1 MLAPL
6 SRREL
11 LLNGA
16 LLVGGG
22 CLCHRTRG
30 ADAKS
35 TCCSTP
41 DLAPESLTFT
51 GQTVTV
57 DLARNP
63 CLADV
68 GDAAFL
74 VRPDP
79 PLELIVVHAA
89 PNRYVAL
96 SRACTH
102 GGQVLSY
109 ARRRGVLICNNF
121 NHSIF
126 DLDGKVVKGPAAS
139 PLASYPAALK
149 GGQLE
154 ISLPTQSVS

>member
-6 SRREL
+6 TRREL

-41 DLAPESLTFT
+41 DLEPDALTFEERA
-51 GQTVTV
+51 VTV
-57 DLARNP
+57 NLAQAP
-63 CLADV
+63 SLSEV

-74 VRPDP
+74 VNPERQV
-79 PLELIVVHAA
+79 ELIVVHAA
-89 PNRYVAL
+89 PDRYVAL

-109 ARRRGVLICNNF
+109 ARKRGALVCNNY

-126 DLDGKVVKGPAAS
+126 DLEGKVVKGPAAS
-139 PLASYPAALK
+139 PLTSYPVALK
-149 GGQLE
+149 SGQLE
-154 ISLPTQSVS
+154 ISLPPQAVS

>member
-1 MLAPL
+1 MLTPL

-11 LLNGA
+11 LLNSA

-22 CLCHRTRG
+22 CLCHRARG

-41 DLAPESLTFT
+41 DLEPDALTFEERA
-51 GQTVTV
+51 VTV
-57 DLARNP
+57 NLAQAP
-63 CLADV
+63 SLSEV

-74 VRPDP
+74 VNPERQ
-79 PLELIVVHAA
+79 LELIVVHAA
-89 PNRYVAL
+89 PDRYVAL

-102 GGQVLSY
+102 GGQILSY
-109 ARRRGVLICNNF
+109 ARKRGALVCNNY

-126 DLDGKVVKGPAAS
+126 DLEGKVVKGPAAS
-139 PLASYPAALK
+139 PLTAYPVALNR
-149 GGQLE
+149 GQLE
-154 ISLPTQSVS
+154 ISLPPQAAP